1 MTPKSVRD
9 LPVVEIKEDITS
21 RNNAQ
26 AYKIRE
32 EMARTKIFYLNVMSA
47 PGSGKTTLLT
57 QLILRLKNDYRIGV
71 IEADIDSA
79 VDAEAIAKTGV
90 KTIQMHTGGACHI
103 TWQMSQEALDALD
116 PEGLDVVILENI
128 GNLVCPAEF
137 DTGATKNLVLLSV
150 PEGDDKPLKYPLMFQ
165 VASAVVITKTD
176 TAPAF
181 DFFFARAEE
190 NIHGRNPGIPV
201 FFTSALRK
209 TGIDELEQYLR
220 REIELVKNREINF
233 AAGCR
238 GAHCAPV

>member
-1 MTPKSVRD
+1 MTPKSVHD

-21 RNNAQ
+21 RNNAR
-26 AYKIRE
+26 ACEIRE
-32 EMARTKIFYLNVMSA
+32 EMARKKIFYLNVMSA

-57 QLILRLKNDYRIGV
+57 ELIRRLKNDYPIGV

-79 VDAEAIAKTGV
+79 MDAEAIAQTGV
-90 KTIQMHTGGACHI
+90 KTLQMHTGGACHI
-103 TWQMSQEALDALD
+103 TWQMSREALDTLD
-116 PEGLDVVILENI
+116 PADLDVVILENI

-165 VASAVVITKTD
+165 VASAVAITKTD

-181 DFFFARAEE
+181 DFSFARAEE
-190 NIHGRNPGIPV
+190 NIHARNPDIPV
-201 FFTSALRK
+201 FFTSAREK

-220 REIELVKNREINF
+220 REIELVKN
-233 AAGCR
+233 A
-238 GAHCAPV
+238 